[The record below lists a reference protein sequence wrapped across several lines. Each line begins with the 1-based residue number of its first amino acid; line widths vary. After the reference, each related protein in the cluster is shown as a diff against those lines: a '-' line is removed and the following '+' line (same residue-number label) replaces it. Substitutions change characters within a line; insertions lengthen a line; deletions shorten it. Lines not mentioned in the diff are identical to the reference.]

1 MIASALVLRRTIGI
15 KSLDVAA
22 CRSSLFSCRPTRM
35 VISVDNCLINC
46 RQVRRDDLQQV
57 KIQLLAERYFI
68 DIAECIYIWNIYIK
82 CKYLDRNVLKHCISP

>member
-1 MIASALVLRRTIGI
+1 
-15 KSLDVAA
+15 
-22 CRSSLFSCRPTRM
+22 M

-68 DIAECIYIWNIYIK
+68 DIAECIYIWSIYI
-82 CKYLDRNVLKHCISP
+82 NANT